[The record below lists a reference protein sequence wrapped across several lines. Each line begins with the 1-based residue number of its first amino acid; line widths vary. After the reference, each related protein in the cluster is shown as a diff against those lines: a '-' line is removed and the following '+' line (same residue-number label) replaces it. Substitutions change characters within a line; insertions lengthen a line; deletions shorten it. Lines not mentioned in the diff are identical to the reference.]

1 EFASPHKSERGQM
14 AIFIALIFQVLFV
27 FFAMIVNVGLI
38 VHDKINLQNSV
49 DIAAYYAAQ
58 RQAEILNAIAHHNYQ
73 IRQAWKLLSW
83 RLRVLGDLG
92 YRGHPLQQTAGNN
105 LNDQGAF
112 GETATQA
119 FRVPTVCVNHGAWGN
134 KQNMCYSEN
143 ISIPQIPD
151 FKIINPFLPGNFAAL
166 IAVDIL
172 SDAQD
177 SDGTK

>member
-1 EFASPHKSERGQM
+1 MTEHREFASPHKSERGQM

-92 YRGHPLQQTAGNN
+92 YSGHPMKDYGDGVLQ
-105 LNDQGAF
+105 
-112 GETATQA
+112 E
-119 FRVPTVCVNHGAWGN
+119 VNVYGG
-134 KQNMCYSEN
+134 S
-143 ISIPQIPD
+143 
-151 FKIINPFLPGNFAAL
+151 G
-166 IAVDIL
+166 
-172 SDAQD
+172 
-177 SDGTK
+177 